1 MSWFGSGRG
10 GWQRAFW
17 LPLVLGIGIGVLIFG
32 LPHSIWGG
40 GQQDTRGGF
49 AAGANT
55 AGAPQQGQ
63 QVAPQTGANTRGFR
77 QRGQQVA
84 PQAGANAS
92 GSPQQG
98 QQVAPQAGVGQTDPN
113 VGTAQNT
120 PGTNVVPSGQQRGF
134 GHGRDMGRRHEL
146 FDFHFGGLGLLLP
159 LLLIGTGAWLLSGR
173 RGPGNWGGPTGP
185 HAGQPGTSAKPAAT
199 VDEPQAVDHPAPP
212 VTGETR
218 RL

>member
-1 MSWFGSGRG
+1 MSWSGSGRG

-17 LPLVLGIGIGVLIFG
+17 LPLVLGIGIGVLVFG
-32 LPHSIWGG
+32 LPHSLSSLWGG
-40 GQQDTRGGF
+40 SQSDTRGGF
-49 AAGANT
+49 AAGTN
-55 AGAPQQGQ
+55 APGPQQQGQ
-63 QVAPQTGANTRGFR
+63 QVAPQAGANTRGFR

-84 PQAGANAS
+84 PQAGA
-92 GSPQQG
+92 
-98 QQVAPQAGVGQTDPN
+98 GQTDPN
-113 VGTAQNT
+113 VGTTQNT
-120 PGTNVVPSGQQRGF
+120 PGTNVVPSKPQRGF
-134 GHGRDMGRRHEL
+134 GHGRDMGRRHEG
-146 FDFHFGGLGLLLP
+146 FGFHFGGLGLLLP
-159 LLLIGTGAWLLSGR
+159 LVLIGTGAWLLSGR